1 VFSKLGAEALSLT
14 EPHNEFLELCAVS
27 TSGQLTEE
35 ERKKL
40 QEHLALCGSCR
51 ETLKQYEAVVSQA
64 IPAFAANEVSED
76 PELGSDWS
84 EEEVEHAFLE
94 RLEQEQRGQPKKS
107 TGANEVSTT
116 PRRLPPFS
124 SKSAWCH
131 VWMLYAAGILLFVS
145 ISFYA
150 YREGVLRGTDN
161 AKLDSNQP
169 STLIP
174 TSLETQLGAAGH
186 ERPVARDEIDPRDKI
201 IAQLRQQSAQQLA
214 EINGLKA
221 AKNRLENGLRADT
234 TTRQDLVQQR
244 SELAQK
250 LDAAMSSSQ
259 ALQQKLDSLAEQ
271 STQDAARGRALE
283 AKVNE
288 LNRLLHERDVALDQ
302 KDELLAHD
310 RDIRELMGARDLYI
324 AEVHDVARDGQTQI
338 PYGRVF
344 YTKGKSLIFYAYD
357 LDRHT
362 ATKTVNAFQVWG
374 RRGPDQ
380 QKAVNL
386 GVFYEDNASK
396 KRWVLKCDDPET
408 LAQIDAV
415 FVTVEPGGGSQKPSG
430 KSLLF
435 AYLSADSN
443 HP

>member
-1 VFSKLGAEALSLT
+1 LSLT

-27 TSGQLTEE
+27 TSGRLTEE
-35 ERKKL
+35 EHKKL
-40 QEHLALCGSCR
+40 QEHLAVCLSCR
-51 ETLKQYEAVVSQA
+51 ESLKQYEAVVSQA
-64 IPAFAANEVSED
+64 IPAFAANKVSDDLE
-76 PELGSDWS
+76 PGPDWS
-84 EEEVEHAFLE
+84 EEQVEHAILD
-94 RLEQEQRGQPKKS
+94 RLEQEQRGQSKKS
-107 TGANEVSTT
+107 TGPNEVSTT
-116 PRRLPPFS
+116 PHYRPPFS
-124 SKSAWCH
+124 SESVWHH
-131 VWMLYAAGILLFVS
+131 VWMLYAASILLLVS
-145 ISFYA
+145 LSFYA
-150 YREGVLRGTDN
+150 YRVGVRRGTAN

-169 STLIP
+169 TALAPASP
-174 TSLETQLGAAGH
+174 ERRPSAAGH
-186 ERPVARDEIDPRDKI
+186 ERQVARDKIDPLDEI
-201 IAQLRQQSAQQLA
+201 IAQLRQQSAQQFA

-221 AKNRLENGLRADT
+221 AKDRFENSLRADT

-259 ALQQKLDSLAEQ
+259 ALQQKLDSLAGQ
-271 STQDAARGRALE
+271 AAQDAGRIKVLDS
-283 AKVNE
+283 KVND
-288 LNRLLHERDVALDQ
+288 LNRLIRERDVAIDQ

-324 AEVHDVARDGQTQI
+324 AEVHDVTSDGQTQI

-357 LDRHT
+357 LDQQT
-362 ATKTVNAFQVWG
+362 ATKTANAFQVWG

-396 KRWVLKCDDPET
+396 KRWVLKCDNPET

-435 AYLSADSN
+435 AYLGADSN

>member
-1 VFSKLGAEALSLT
+1 MSLT

-27 TSGQLTEE
+27 TSGRLTEE
-35 ERKKL
+35 EHKKL
-40 QEHLALCGSCR
+40 QEHLAICGSCR
-51 ETLKQYEAVVSQA
+51 ESLKQYEAVVSRA
-64 IPAFAANEVSED
+64 IPAIAANKVSDDLE
-76 PELGSDWS
+76 PGPDWS
-84 EEEVEHAFLE
+84 EEQAEHAFLE
-94 RLEQEQRGQPKKS
+94 RSEQEQRGQAKKS
-107 TGANEVSTT
+107 TGPNEVSTT
-116 PRRLPPFS
+116 PHYLPPFS
-124 SKSAWCH
+124 SESVWHH
-131 VWMLYAAGILLFVS
+131 VWMLYAASILLLVS
-145 ISFYA
+145 LSFYA
-150 YREGVLRGTDN
+150 YQVGVRHGIGN

-169 STLIP
+169 TALTP
-174 TSLETQLGAAGH
+174 TSPERRPRAAGH
-186 ERPVARDEIDPRDKI
+186 ERQVAPDEIDPRDKI
-201 IAQLRQQSAQQLA
+201 IAQLRQQSAQLFA

-221 AKNRLENGLRADT
+221 AKDRLEDSLRAET
-234 TTRQDLVQQR
+234 TTGQDLAQQR

-259 ALQQKLDSLAEQ
+259 ALQQKLNSLAEQ
-271 STQDAARGRALE
+271 AAQDAGRVKVLD
-283 AKVNE
+283 AKVDD
-288 LNRLLHERDVALDQ
+288 LNRLISEREVAIDQ

-324 AEVHDVARDGQTQI
+324 AEVHDVTRDGQTQI

-357 LDRHT
+357 LDQQT
-362 ATKTVNAFQVWG
+362 AKKTVNAFQVWG
-374 RRGPDQ
+374 RRGPNQ

-396 KRWVLKCDDPET
+396 KRWVLKCEDPET

-435 AYLSADSN
+435 AYLGADSN